1 MTYEPDQRH
10 GFDPDDLFAWRRAQ
24 IATTPAEVDDATA
37 DRMIAQIADA
47 AGLTVEGL
55 EDQVLANHDNEA
67 E

>member
-10 GFDPDDLFAWRRAQ
+10 GFDPDDLMAWRRAQ
-24 IATTPAEVDDATA
+24 IATTPAEVNDATA

-47 AGLTVEGL
+47 AGLPVEGL